1 MQSDYLNSINL
12 NNKSGFPYLCMDIEN
27 GKSVPEPPGFHV
39 MHWHEDIQFIYVF
52 AGELYFHTLE
62 RTVIVPEGQGIFIN
76 RGVVHLVTAA
86 ETCHY
91 KSFLF
96 PEQLVSFDPGGPA
109 SKYVRQITG
118 CEQLPCLPL
127 HASVE
132 WQSRVLEQLRQ
143 LSRLEKES
151 ALCYEYEVL
160 ARLTMIWLDLV
171 KNLDVPD
178 KTEENE
184 TLKRM
189 HKFLEYIEHH
199 YFEDITLEALAQ
211 SASVSKSECLR
222 CFKTT
227 MQDTPYRYLI
237 EYRLQRAT
245 DLLTDTDLPIGQI
258 AQAVGFQSQSHFG
271 KLFKERT
278 GYTPKQYRETA

>member
-1 MQSDYLNSINL
+1 M
-12 NNKSGFPYLCMDIEN
+12 
-27 GKSVPEPPGFHV
+27 
-39 MHWHEDIQFIYVF
+39 
-52 AGELYFHTLE
+52 A
-62 RTVIVPEGQGIFIN
+62 
-76 RGVVHLVTAA
+76 
-86 ETCHY
+86 
-91 KSFLF
+91 
-96 PEQLVSFDPGGPA
+96 
-109 SKYVRQITG
+109 
-118 CEQLPCLPL
+118 
-127 HASVE
+127 
-132 WQSRVLEQLRQ
+132 
-143 LSRLEKES
+143 
-151 ALCYEYEVL
+151 
-160 ARLTMIWLDLV
+160 IWLELA

-245 DLLTDTDLPIGQI
+245 DLLRNTDLPIGQI